1 MASILEQIMNYN
13 ESDDMKLDDKEPTPH
28 APGKSGSSDSDME
41 ESAMLTE
48 QELSYIYSECVA
60 EVIRE
65 SKASIDKKYKE
76 KKKLAKSM
84 KAKKLAKKKIAD
96 KKKDKELAL
105 KEAADPNMVI
115 NQIFDAF

>member
-13 ESDDMKLDDKEPTPH
+13 ENDLKDTNLDDTEPTPH
-28 APGKSGSSDSDME
+28 APGKSGSEE

-96 KKKDKELAL
+96 KKKDKDLAL